1 MKIKIISILMLLLVF
16 LVCNTSSFAGFIQG
30 TTRNIEQGSCY
41 KLVPCTHNP
50 THGIWHRI
58 HSKCKH
64 LEDENVNIKES
75 IAIERIK
82 EIQRTLKT
90 INKKEY

>member
-1 MKIKIISILMLLLVF
+1 MKIIIISILMLLLVF

-30 TTRNIEQGSCY
+30 FSTKQGSCY
-41 KLVPCTHNP
+41 ELVPCTHNP

-58 HSKCKH
+58 HRKCKH

-90 INKKEY
+90 INKKED